1 MANANMLLDLLIAG
15 FLQGILEWLPVSS
28 SGQVMVFLAKIF
40 SMDLTVAYS
49 FTLFLH
55 LGTVLSAIVFFG
67 KKIIN
72 ELRTS
77 LFLLKFWIYVTLVSV
92 VVGYP
97 IYYFYRKII
106 GQLSLDVV
114 SLSIG
119 FLLILTG
126 FIAFKVERR
135 TASKENVT
143 LRDMVFLG
151 LAQGVS
157 VIPGISRSGITIA
170 LLLWLGFKPERAVEL
185 SFLASI
191 PVIILAGIYA
201 SLETQINITGMV
213 GLLSSFISGLISIG
227 VMVSLAKK
235 LPMHYFMLTI
245 GALMVLIIGVSL
257 VF

>member
-1 MANANMLLDLLIAG
+1 LANINTLLNLLIAG

-28 SGQVMVFLAKIF
+28 SGQLMVFLAKI
-40 SMDLTVAYS
+40 SSLNLAGAYS
-49 FTLFLH
+49 FAFFLH
-55 LGTVLSAIVFFG
+55 LGTVLSAIVFFS

-72 ELRTS
+72 ELKAS
-77 LFLLKFWIYVTLVSV
+77 FFLLKFWVCVTLVSI

-97 IYYFYRKII
+97 IYYFYTKII

-119 FLLILTG
+119 FLLIITG
-126 FIAFKVERR
+126 IITFKVRKR
-135 TASKENVT
+135 NASRKNVT
-143 LRDMVFLG
+143 LMDMMVLG

-191 PVIILAGIYA
+191 PVIIIAGAYA
-201 SLETQINITGMV
+201 SLESQIGITGII
-213 GLLSSFISGLISIG
+213 GLMASFISGLISIG

-235 LPMHYFMLTI
+235 LPIHYFMLSI
-245 GALMVLIIGVSL
+245 GALMVLITGVSL
-257 VF
+257 IS